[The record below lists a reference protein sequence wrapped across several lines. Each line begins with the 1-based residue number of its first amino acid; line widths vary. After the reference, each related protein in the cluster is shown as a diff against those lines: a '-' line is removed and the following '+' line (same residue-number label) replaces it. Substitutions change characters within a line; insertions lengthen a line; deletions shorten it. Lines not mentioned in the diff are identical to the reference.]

1 MPARIAK
8 YPPVSGLGNDF
19 HSVMPPSAP
28 PAPPNPAPIPSYPWL
43 ATASNPAPGF
53 LITGKWSWHRVT
65 TEGVGNTLAGHDWG
79 FGQGHFPVPPLTT
92 PSLALRMLGS
102 QVKYWLPS
110 SPNTEPQD
118 GSPPGIQGK
127 GGPVAVSTPAFVTS
141 TQDCQDISGWGFCA
155 PTSFCFQQVSA
166 REVGF
171 TLGDLVAGLISMA
184 ADSAAALL
192 SRAIGGPAGTSAE
205 EVAKQLDDAIVGVVV
220 GSVCTLMVA
229 LLPPESQGV
238 MKVVLGTGAG
248 IGTGGASGGATALG
262 SGLIGA
268 GGDWAGG
275 AAQQAIDGK
284 RSPDAGALDS

>member
-8 YPPVSGLGNDF
+8 YPPVSGLGTDV

-28 PAPPNPAPIPSYPWL
+28 PAPPNPAPIPSYSWL

-53 LITGKWSWHRVT
+53 AITGKWSWHRVT
-65 TEGVGNTLAGHDWG
+65 TEGVGNVLAGHDWG
-79 FGQGHFPVPPLTT
+79 FTQPHLPLPTLAT
-92 PSLALRMLGS
+92 PSIPLRLLGS
-102 QVKYWLPS
+102 QVKYFLPS

-127 GGPVAVSTPAFVTS
+127 GGPVAVSTPAFITT
-141 TQDCQDISGWGFCA
+141 TQDCQDISGWGFCL
-155 PTSFCFQQVSA
+155 PTSVCFQQVST

-184 ADSAAALL
+184 ADSAAALV

-205 EVAKQLDDAIVGVVV
+205 EVSKQLGDAIVGVVV

-229 LLPPESQGV
+229 VLPQDQQGV
-238 MKVVLGTGAG
+238 MKVVLGTAAGLGA
-248 IGTGGASGGATALG
+248 GGASGGATGLAT
-262 SGLIGA
+262 GLIGA
-268 GGDWAGG
+268 AGDAAGG

-284 RSPDAGALDS
+284 RQPDAGALDS